1 MGCWSLRACVATLST
16 RALAATLTFPHAEA
30 CSSGDCVNERSPP
43 APACRGTC
51 QWLFEQGWRPQSS
64 RLGRHLGGARKP
76 HPVVSLDGFGPESA
90 QQAPGAIVVAL
101 PVCLCAHLLPHS
113 TSRMWRHVPV
123 GTSLMSGAC
132 PRGHAEGCSIGASSV
147 GGGLEDPACADI
159 WAEPANVAL

>member
-16 RALAATLTFPHAEA
+16 RALAATLIFPHAEA

-51 QWLFEQGWRPQSS
+51 QWLFEQGWRPQRS

-76 HPVVSLDGFGPESA
+76 HPFVSLDGFGPESA
-90 QQAPGAIVVAL
+90 QQGPGAILVAL

-123 GTSLMSGAC
+123 GTSVMSGAC
-132 PRGHAEGCSIGASSV
+132 PRDHAEGCSIGASCV